1 MNEVK
6 RYVNTVERNLR
17 LDRATRLRVMN
28 DLASDLQSRLD
39 AGETLADI
47 QADLGDART
56 LAETLNQEFAD
67 HRDNASPW
75 RWAFLALAVFLA
87 LVFAVNGLTAR
98 QQAASIGII
107 GGADGPTAI
116 FVTTQYGT
124 PDALHGLS
132 WVAALAGGYCLL
144 GPARRGSRKR
154 LLLPMILCG
163 AAVLVQLVWAVNYL
177 GSVSGDLLTMLRFLV
192 YAMVVSG
199 IWLSGWLLWR
209 TVRDWRRRK

>member
-39 AGETLADI
+39 AGETLEDI
-47 QADLGDART
+47 RADLGDART
-56 LAETLNQEFAD
+56 LAETLNREFAD

-75 RWAFLALAVFLA
+75 RWAFLVLAIFLA
-87 LVFAVNGLTAR
+87 LVFAVNGLSAR
-98 QQAASIGII
+98 QEAASIGII

-116 FVTTQYGT
+116 YVTTQY
-124 PDALHGLS
+124 PLMSGLRD
-132 WVAALAGGYCLL
+132 LAWLVTLVGGYWLL

-154 LLLPMILCG
+154 LLVPMILCG
-163 AAVLVQLVWAVNYL
+163 AACLLQLICIV
-177 GSVSGDLLTMLRFLV
+177 GSMSSVGGDPLTMLRFLV
-192 YAMVVSG
+192 SNVAVSG
-199 IWLSGWLLWR
+199 IWLSGLLLWQA
-209 TVRDWRRRK
+209 VRAWRRR

>member
-6 RYVNTVERNLR
+6 RYVNTVERHLH
-17 LDRATRLRVMN
+17 LDRSTRLRVMN

-56 LAETLNQEFAD
+56 LAETLNREFSD

-75 RWAFLALAVFLA
+75 RWAFLVLAIFLA
-87 LVFAVNGLTAR
+87 LVFAVSGLTSR
-98 QQAASIGII
+98 QEAASIGII

-116 FVTTQYGT
+116 YVADSFGGLDTLYT
-124 PDALHGLS
+124 LS
-132 WVAALAGGYCLL
+132 WLAALVGGYWLL

-154 LLLPMILCG
+154 LLVPVILEG
-163 AAVLVQLVWAVNYL
+163 VSLVIQLLWLVVHMAGIGTGVFLYL
-177 GSVSGDLLTMLRFLV
+177 WGSTLV
-192 YAMVVSG
+192 RSG
-199 IWLSGWLLWR
+199 IWLSVGLLCW
-209 TVRDWRRRK
+209 TIHDWSRR

>member
-6 RYVNTVERNLR
+6 RYVNTVERHLH
-17 LDRATRLRVMN
+17 LDRSTRLRVMN

-56 LAETLNQEFAD
+56 LAETLNREFSD

-75 RWAFLALAVFLA
+75 RWAFLVLAIFLA
-87 LVFAVNGLTAR
+87 LVFAVSGLTSR
-98 QQAASIGII
+98 QEAASIGII

-116 FVTTQYGT
+116 YVADSFGGLDT
-124 PDALHGLS
+124 LHTLS
-132 WVAALAGGYCLL
+132 WLAALVGGYWLL

-154 LLLPMILCG
+154 LLVPVILEGVSLMIQLLW
-163 AAVLVQLVWAVNYL
+163 LVVHMAGIGTGVFLYLWGSTLV
-177 GSVSGDLLTMLRFLV
+177 R
-192 YAMVVSG
+192 SG
-199 IWLSGWLLWR
+199 IWLSVGLLCW
-209 TVRDWRRRK
+209 TIHDWRRR

>member
-6 RYVNTVERNLR
+6 RYVNTVERHLH
-17 LDRATRLRVMN
+17 LDRSTRLRVMN

-56 LAETLNQEFAD
+56 LAETLNREFSD

-75 RWAFLALAVFLA
+75 RWAFLVLAIFLA
-87 LVFAVNGLTAR
+87 LVFAVSGLTSR
-98 QQAASIGII
+98 QEAASIGII

-116 FVTTQYGT
+116 YVADSFGGLDT
-124 PDALHGLS
+124 LHTLS
-132 WVAALAGGYCLL
+132 WLAALVGGYWLL

-154 LLLPMILCG
+154 LLVPVILEGVSLMIQLLW
-163 AAVLVQLVWAVNYL
+163 LVVHMAGIGTGVFLYLWGSTLV
-177 GSVSGDLLTMLRFLV
+177 R
-192 YAMVVSG
+192 SG
-199 IWLSGWLLWR
+199 IWLSVGLLCW
-209 TVRDWRRRK
+209 TIHDWSRR

>member
-6 RYVNTVERNLR
+6 RYVNTVERHLR
-17 LDRATRLRVMN
+17 LDRSTRLRVMN

-56 LAETLNQEFAD
+56 LAEILNQEFSD

-75 RWAFLALAVFLA
+75 RWAFLVLAIFLA
-87 LVFAVNGLTAR
+87 LVFAVSGLTAR
-98 QQAASIGII
+98 QEAASIGII

-116 FVTTQYGT
+116 YVADSFGGLDT
-124 PDALHGLS
+124 LHTLS
-132 WVAALAGGYCLL
+132 WLADLVGGYWLL

-154 LLLPMILCG
+154 LLVPVILEG
-163 AAVLVQLVWAVNYL
+163 VSLVIQLLWLVVHMAGIGTGVFLYL
-177 GSVSGDLLTMLRFLV
+177 WGSTLV
-192 YAMVVSG
+192 RSG
-199 IWLSGWLLWR
+199 IWLSVGLLCW
-209 TVRDWRRRK
+209 TIHDWSRR

>member
-6 RYVNTVERNLR
+6 RYVNTVERHLH
-17 LDRATRLRVMN
+17 LDRSTRLRVMN

-56 LAETLNQEFAD
+56 LAETLNREFSD

-75 RWAFLALAVFLA
+75 RWAFLVLAIFLA
-87 LVFAVNGLTAR
+87 LVFAVGGLTSR
-98 QQAASIGII
+98 QEAASIGII

-116 FVTTQYGT
+116 YVADSFGGLDT
-124 PDALHGLS
+124 LHTLS
-132 WVAALAGGYCLL
+132 WLAALVGGYWLL

-154 LLLPMILCG
+154 LLVPVILEG
-163 AAVLVQLVWAVNYL
+163 VSLVIQLLWLVVHMAGIVTGGFLYL
-177 GSVSGDLLTMLRFLV
+177 WGSTLV
-192 YAMVVSG
+192 RSG
-199 IWLSGWLLWR
+199 IWLSVGLLCW
-209 TVRDWRRRK
+209 TIHDWHRR

>member
-6 RYVNTVERNLR
+6 RYVNTVERHLH
-17 LDRATRLRVMN
+17 LDRSTRLRVMN

-56 LAETLNQEFAD
+56 LAETLNREFSD

-75 RWAFLALAVFLA
+75 RWAFLVLAIFLA
-87 LVFAVNGLTAR
+87 LVFAVSGLTAR
-98 QQAASIGII
+98 QEAASIGII

-116 FVTTQYGT
+116 YVAGSFGGLDT
-124 PDALHGLS
+124 LHTLS
-132 WVAALAGGYCLL
+132 WLAALVGGYWLL

-154 LLLPMILCG
+154 LLVPVILEG
-163 AAVLVQLVWAVNYL
+163 VSLVIQLLWLVVHMAGIGTGIFLYL
-177 GSVSGDLLTMLRFLV
+177 WGSTLV
-192 YAMVVSG
+192 RSG
-199 IWLSGWLLWR
+199 IWLSVGLLCW
-209 TVRDWRRRK
+209 TIHDWRRR

>member
-6 RYVNTVERNLR
+6 RYVNTVERHLH
-17 LDRATRLRVMN
+17 LDRSTRLRVMN

-56 LAETLNQEFAD
+56 LAETLNREFSD

-75 RWAFLALAVFLA
+75 RWAFLVLAIFLA
-87 LVFAVNGLTAR
+87 LVFAVSGLTSR
-98 QQAASIGII
+98 QEAASIGII

-116 FVTTQYGT
+116 YVADSFGGLDT
-124 PDALHGLS
+124 LHTLS
-132 WVAALAGGYCLL
+132 WLAALVGGYWLL

-154 LLLPMILCG
+154 LLVPVILEG
-163 AAVLVQLVWAVNYL
+163 VSLVIQLLWLVVHMAGIGTGVFLYL
-177 GSVSGDLLTMLRFLV
+177 WGSTLV
-192 YAMVVSG
+192 RSG
-199 IWLSGWLLWR
+199 IWLSVGLLCW
-209 TVRDWRRRK
+209 TIHDWRRR

>member
-6 RYVNTVERNLR
+6 RYVNTVERHLH
-17 LDRATRLRVMN
+17 LDRSTRLRVMN

-56 LAETLNQEFAD
+56 LAETLNREFSD

-75 RWAFLALAVFLA
+75 RWAFLVLAIFLA
-87 LVFAVNGLTAR
+87 LVFAVSGLTAR
-98 QQAASIGII
+98 QEVASIGII

-116 FVTTQYGT
+116 YVADSFGGLDT
-124 PDALHGLS
+124 LHTLS
-132 WVAALAGGYCLL
+132 WLAALVGGYWLL

-154 LLLPMILCG
+154 LLVPVILEG
-163 AAVLVQLVWAVNYL
+163 VSLVIQLLWLVVHMAGIGTGVFLYL
-177 GSVSGDLLTMLRFLV
+177 WGSTLV
-192 YAMVVSG
+192 RSG
-199 IWLSGWLLWR
+199 IWLSVGLLCW
-209 TVRDWRRRK
+209 TIHDWRRR

>member
-6 RYVNTVERNLR
+6 RYVNTVERHLH
-17 LDRATRLRVMN
+17 LDRSTRLRVMN

-56 LAETLNQEFAD
+56 LAETLNREFSD

-75 RWAFLALAVFLA
+75 RWAFLVLAIFLA
-87 LVFAVNGLTAR
+87 LVFAVSGLTSR
-98 QQAASIGII
+98 QEAASIGII

-116 FVTTQYGT
+116 YVADSFGGLDT
-124 PDALHGLS
+124 LHTLS
-132 WVAALAGGYCLL
+132 WLAALVGGYWLL

-154 LLLPMILCG
+154 LLVPVILEG
-163 AAVLVQLVWAVNYL
+163 VSLVIQLLWLVVHMAGIGTGVFLYL
-177 GSVSGDLLTMLRFLV
+177 WGSTLV
-192 YAMVVSG
+192 RSG
-199 IWLSGWLLWR
+199 IWLSVGLLCW
-209 TVRDWRRRK
+209 TTHDWRRR

>member
-6 RYVNTVERNLR
+6 RYVNTVERHLR
-17 LDRATRLRVMN
+17 LDRTTRLRVMN

-56 LAETLNQEFAD
+56 LAETLNREFPD

-75 RWAFLALAVFLA
+75 RWAFLVLAVFVA
-87 LVFAVNGLTAR
+87 LVLGVNGLTAR
-98 QQAASIGII
+98 QEAASIGII

-116 FVTTQYGT
+116 FVSVQYT
-124 PDALHGLS
+124 ILDVLYAVS
-132 WVAALAGGYCLL
+132 WPVTLVGGYCLL

-154 LLLPMILCG
+154 LLVPMILCG
-163 AAVLVQLVWAVNYL
+163 ASALVQLVWFL
-177 GSVSGDLLTMLRFLV
+177 GSVWQFGGEISVLLPLWGSAFIR
-192 YAMVVSG
+192 SG

-209 TVRDWRRRK
+209 AVCDWRRR

>member
-6 RYVNTVERNLR
+6 RYVNTVERHLH
-17 LDRATRLRVMN
+17 LDRSTRLRVMN

-56 LAETLNQEFAD
+56 LAETLNREFSD

-75 RWAFLALAVFLA
+75 RWAFLVLAIFLA
-87 LVFAVNGLTAR
+87 LVFAVSGLTSR
-98 QQAASIGII
+98 QEAASIGII

-116 FVTTQYGT
+116 YVADSFGGLDT
-124 PDALHGLS
+124 LHTLS
-132 WVAALAGGYCLL
+132 WLAALVGGYWLL

-154 LLLPMILCG
+154 LLVPVILKG
-163 AAVLVQLVWAVNYL
+163 VSLVIQLLWLVVHMAGIGTGVFLYL
-177 GSVSGDLLTMLRFLV
+177 WGSTLV
-192 YAMVVSG
+192 RSG
-199 IWLSGWLLWR
+199 IWLSVGLLCW
-209 TVRDWRRRK
+209 TIHDWSRR

>member
-6 RYVNTVERNLR
+6 RYVNTVERHLH
-17 LDRATRLRVMN
+17 LDRSTRLRVMN

-56 LAETLNQEFAD
+56 LAETLNREFSD

-75 RWAFLALAVFLA
+75 RWAFLVLAIFLA
-87 LVFAVNGLTAR
+87 LVFAVSGLTSR
-98 QQAASIGII
+98 QEAASIGII

-116 FVTTQYGT
+116 YVADSFGGLDTLYT
-124 PDALHGLS
+124 LS
-132 WVAALAGGYCLL
+132 WLAALVGGYWLL

-154 LLLPMILCG
+154 LLVPVILEG
-163 AAVLVQLVWAVNYL
+163 VSLVIQLLWLVVHMAGIGTGVFLYL
-177 GSVSGDLLTMLRFLV
+177 WGSTLV
-192 YAMVVSG
+192 RSG
-199 IWLSGWLLWR
+199 IWLSVGLLCW
-209 TVRDWRRRK
+209 TIHDWRRR

>member
-6 RYVNTVERNLR
+6 RYVNTVERHLR
-17 LDRATRLRVMN
+17 LDRTTRLRVMN

-56 LAETLNQEFAD
+56 LADTLNREFAD

-75 RWAFLALAVFLA
+75 RWAFLALAIFLV
-87 LVFAVNGLTAR
+87 LVIAVNGMTA
-98 QQAASIGII
+98 QSNSASIGII

-116 FVTTQYGT
+116 FVSVQYT
-124 PDALHGLS
+124 VLDILYTVS
-132 WVAALAGGYCLL
+132 WPVTLVGGYFLL
-144 GPARRGSRKR
+144 GPARRGSHKR
-154 LLLPMILCG
+154 LLVPLVLGG
-163 AAVLVQLVWAVNYL
+163 ASFLVQIAWIVYSVWQMEGGILV
-177 GSVSGDLLTMLRFLV
+177 LLPLWVGIFVR
-192 YAMVVSG
+192 SG

-209 TVRDWRRRK
+209 SVRAWRR

>member
-6 RYVNTVERNLR
+6 RYVNTVERHLR

-56 LAETLNQEFAD
+56 LADTLNREFAD

-75 RWAFLALAVFLA
+75 RWAFLVLAIFLV
-87 LVFAVNGLTAR
+87 LVIAVNGMTA
-98 QQAASIGII
+98 QSNSASIGII

-116 FVTTQYGT
+116 FVSVQYT
-124 PDALHGLS
+124 VLDILYTVS
-132 WVAALAGGYCLL
+132 WPVTLVGGYFLL
-144 GPARRGSRKR
+144 GPARRGSHKR
-154 LLLPMILCG
+154 LLVPLVLGG
-163 AAVLVQLVWAVNYL
+163 ASFLVQIAWIVYSVWQMEGGILV
-177 GSVSGDLLTMLRFLV
+177 LLPLWVGIFVR
-192 YAMVVSG
+192 SG

-209 TVRDWRRRK
+209 SVRAWRR

>member
-6 RYVNTVERNLR
+6 RYVNTVERHLH
-17 LDRATRLRVMN
+17 LDRSTRLRVMN

-56 LAETLNQEFAD
+56 LAETLNREFSD

-75 RWAFLALAVFLA
+75 RWAFLVLAIFLA
-87 LVFAVNGLTAR
+87 LVFAVSGLTAR
-98 QQAASIGII
+98 QEAASIGII

-116 FVTTQYGT
+116 YVADSFGGLDT
-124 PDALHGLS
+124 LHTLF
-132 WVAALAGGYCLL
+132 WLAALVGGYWLL

-154 LLLPMILCG
+154 LLVPVILEG
-163 AAVLVQLVWAVNYL
+163 VSLVIQLLWLVVHMAGIGTGVFLYL
-177 GSVSGDLLTMLRFLV
+177 WGSTLV
-192 YAMVVSG
+192 RSG
-199 IWLSGWLLWR
+199 IWLSVGLLCW
-209 TVRDWRRRK
+209 TIHDWRRR

>member
-6 RYVNTVERNLR
+6 RYVNTVERHLH
-17 LDRATRLRVMN
+17 LDRSTRLRVMN

-56 LAETLNQEFAD
+56 LAETLNREFSD

-75 RWAFLALAVFLA
+75 RWAFLVLAIFLA
-87 LVFAVNGLTAR
+87 LVFAVGGLTAR
-98 QQAASIGII
+98 QEAASIGII

-116 FVTTQYGT
+116 YVAGSFGGLDT
-124 PDALHGLS
+124 LHTLS
-132 WVAALAGGYCLL
+132 WLAALVGGYWLL

-154 LLLPMILCG
+154 LLVPVILEG
-163 AAVLVQLVWAVNYL
+163 VSLVIQLLWLVVHMAGIGTGVFLYL
-177 GSVSGDLLTMLRFLV
+177 WGSTLV
-192 YAMVVSG
+192 RSG
-199 IWLSGWLLWR
+199 IWLSVGLLCW
-209 TVRDWRRRK
+209 TIHDWRRR

>member
-6 RYVNTVERNLR
+6 RYVNTVERHLH
-17 LDRATRLRVMN
+17 LDRSTRLRVMN

-56 LAETLNQEFAD
+56 LAETLNREFSD

-75 RWAFLALAVFLA
+75 RWAFLVLAIFLA
-87 LVFAVNGLTAR
+87 LVFAVSGLTAR
-98 QQAASIGII
+98 QEAASIGII

-116 FVTTQYGT
+116 YVAGSFGGLDT
-124 PDALHGLS
+124 LHTLS
-132 WVAALAGGYCLL
+132 WLAALVGGYWLL

-154 LLLPMILCG
+154 LLVPVILEG
-163 AAVLVQLVWAVNYL
+163 VSLVIQLLWLVVHMTGIGTGVFLYL
-177 GSVSGDLLTMLRFLV
+177 WGSTLV
-192 YAMVVSG
+192 RSG
-199 IWLSGWLLWR
+199 IWLSVGLLCW
-209 TVRDWRRRK
+209 TIHDWRRR

>member
-6 RYVNTVERNLR
+6 RYVNTVERHLH
-17 LDRATRLRVMN
+17 LDRSTRLRVMN

-56 LAETLNQEFAD
+56 LAETLNREFSD

-75 RWAFLALAVFLA
+75 RWAFLVLAIFLA
-87 LVFAVNGLTAR
+87 LVFAVSGLTSR
-98 QQAASIGII
+98 QEAASIGII

-116 FVTTQYGT
+116 YVADSFGGLDT
-124 PDALHGLS
+124 LHTLS
-132 WVAALAGGYCLL
+132 WLAALVGGYWLL

-154 LLLPMILCG
+154 LLVPVILEG
-163 AAVLVQLVWAVNYL
+163 VSLVIQLLWLVVHMAGIGTGVFLYL
-177 GSVSGDLLTMLRFLV
+177 WGSTLV
-192 YAMVVSG
+192 RSG
-199 IWLSGWLLWR
+199 IWLSVGLLCW
-209 TVRDWRRRK
+209 TIHDWSRR

>member
-6 RYVNTVERNLR
+6 RYVNTVERHLH
-17 LDRATRLRVMN
+17 LDRSTRLRVMN

-56 LAETLNQEFAD
+56 LAETLNREFSD

-75 RWAFLALAVFLA
+75 RWAFLVLAIFLA
-87 LVFAVNGLTAR
+87 LVFAVSGLTAR
-98 QQAASIGII
+98 REAASIGII

-116 FVTTQYGT
+116 YVAGSFGGLDT
-124 PDALHGLS
+124 LHTLS
-132 WVAALAGGYCLL
+132 WLAALVGGYWLL

-154 LLLPMILCG
+154 LLVPVILEG
-163 AAVLVQLVWAVNYL
+163 VSLVIQLLWLVVHMAGIGTGIFLYL
-177 GSVSGDLLTMLRFLV
+177 WGSTLV
-192 YAMVVSG
+192 RSG
-199 IWLSGWLLWR
+199 IWLSVGLLCWAIH
-209 TVRDWRRRK
+209 DWRRR